1 MVPRWAIILAELRR
15 RIKDDY
21 NAVLHKRIA
30 VREAKEIERERT
42 LAISCRSGCI
52 PQTLAGRPVNWAVK
66 STSGSA
72 RSRAKVGHS
81 IQGYV
86 VLYLMHMTFNL
97 QLKTT
102 MERNTERLIRQG
114 IKWERERLVSYELEK
129 KKLQEAQKRR
139 EQDLMVDR
147 TTGSNEKYLQ
157 RTLVTL

>member
-1 MVPRWAIILAELRR
+1 
-15 RIKDDY
+15 
-21 NAVLHKRIA
+21 
-30 VREAKEIERERT
+30 
-42 LAISCRSGCI
+42 
-52 PQTLAGRPVNWAVK
+52 
-66 STSGSA
+66 
-72 RSRAKVGHS
+72 
-81 IQGYV
+81 
-86 VLYLMHMTFNL
+86 MHMTFNL

-157 RTLVTL
+157 RTLVAL